1 MYPTTITVKKPA
13 TYTRPSML
21 LKTILLTS
29 LYFLISFHAAAEPP
43 GILVTLKPIHS
54 LVSNLTRGIT
64 QPRLLIDGIQSP
76 HDFQLKPSDRRKI
89 THADIIVYV
98 SDSIESYI
106 PEISNTFNEQQR
118 VIAVDKMPGIKLLAA
133 RSSDE
138 HSDHHAHHSDIDGH
152 IWLSIDNARAISHHL
167 YTELIRHDPEHQSA
181 YLQNKNLLIEKLQ
194 RLKSSINDKLSAVKQ
209 KPYLTFHDAF
219 QYFESE
225 FELSGSHFVTTS
237 PEHIS
242 GIQSIRRLKKLMV
255 SENINCIYYEPP
267 QLPGI
272 IHTLKE
278 NTSARTL
285 PLDPVGTGLQ
295 PGEALYFELLDTI
308 ASQLGDCLK

>member
-1 MYPTTITVKKPA
+1 M
-13 TYTRPSML
+13 
-21 LKTILLTS
+21 KTILLS
-29 LYFLISFHAAAEPP
+29 CLYFLTPFHAVAEPP
-43 GILVTLKPIHS
+43 SILVTLKPIHS

-89 THADIIVYV
+89 AHADIIVYV

-106 PEISNTFNEQQR
+106 PEISNTFNEQQM

-133 RSSDE
+133 RSTDE
-138 HSDHHAHHSDIDGH
+138 HSDHHHHHSDIDGH
-152 IWLSIDNARAISHHL
+152 IWLSIDNAKAISHHL
-167 YTELIRHDPEHQSA
+167 YTELISHDPEHQTI
-181 YLQNKNLLIEKLQ
+181 YLQNKNQLIEKLQ
-194 RLKSSINDKLSAVKQ
+194 QLKSGISDKLSTVKQ

-225 FELSGSHFVTTS
+225 FELTGSHFVTSS

-242 GIQSIRRLKKLMV
+242 GIQSIRRLKKLIYA
-255 SENINCIYYEPP
+255 EHINCIYYEPP

-272 IHTLKE
+272 VHTLKE
-278 NTSARTL
+278 NTSAHTL

-295 PGEALYFELLDTI
+295 PGEDLYFELLDTI